1 MSTSQLPNSIRL
13 LPIADRVRLA
23 EEIWNSVVE
32 DEREFELAPQ
42 QLKML
47 RERVSAHRKDPGSG
61 MDWTAFK
68 TEIQGE

>member
-1 MSTSQLPNSIRL
+1 MSVSQLPDNIRS

-32 DEREFELAPQ
+32 DEREFGLDPQ

-47 RERVSAHRKDPGSG
+47 RERVAIHRENPESAIG
-61 MDWTAFK
+61 WTEFK
-68 TEIQGE
+68 ADILGE